1 MIEWDLAE
9 VMVQDMVI
17 DSAVPEM
24 LADEAEVAIDS

>member
-17 DSAVPEM
+17 DGAVPEM
-24 LADEAEVAIDS
+24 LTYEAEVAIDS